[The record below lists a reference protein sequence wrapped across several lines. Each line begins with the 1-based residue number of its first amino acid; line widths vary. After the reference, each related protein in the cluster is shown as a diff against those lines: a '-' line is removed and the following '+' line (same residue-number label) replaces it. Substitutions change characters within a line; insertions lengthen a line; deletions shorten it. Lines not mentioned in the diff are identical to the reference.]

1 MPGVYMFKIYYDT
14 QTKNFLKVV
23 LDDGQSTE
31 YGQKIADDLM
41 DKLGIMKEDL
51 LSGAYM
57 DLILAKQ
64 SS

>member
-1 MPGVYMFKIYYDT
+1 MFKIYYDT

-41 DKLGIMKEDL
+41 DKLGILKEDL

>member
-1 MPGVYMFKIYYDT
+1 MFKIYYDT